1 MDGLPLALMLV
12 DGPGGQVRRLNQAF
26 VNLFGY
32 SREEVSGES
41 DWWRLAYPD
50 PAARLE
56 ARQAWEAMVGP
67 CSGEEPS
74 TPGLDTR
81 VTCKDTS
88 TRFVRMAL
96 LRFGTDQVISFT
108 DQGGHRSAGEPPQ
121 FIGVVHATTEQN
133 KLEARLRESEETFR
147 TYIEQ
152 SQDVIF
158 SLDTQGRFL
167 FASPAWERHFGFPVS
182 EILGRPFAPFV
193 HPDDT
198 APCMEYLLR
207 VLDSGKPETSPPY
220 RVRTA
225 TGEWRWFVA
234 NGSALPWRDG
244 SLRFIGV
251 GRDITENKAIGEAL
265 RESEARFRGL
275 LQGIESVAVQGY
287 SADGT
292 IHYWNKASE
301 RFYGY
306 AAEEATGRNL
316 LDLIIPPDLRGEVR
330 AAIADMASTG
340 RPITPDELPLMR
352 KDGSRIV
359 VYSSHAS
366 VQVPGREP
374 ELFCLD
380 VDLTDRKRAEE
391 ALALSQA
398 ELKAIYDHSPVMMC
412 VVGGD
417 YQVLYSNPALQA
429 FIGPSP
435 ERLGEGRPGS
445 VLHCIHALRHPEGC
459 GHTAH
464 CEACPLGRALED
476 TLRTGA
482 TYQNIDVQATM
493 MRDGEPREVALLAS
507 TSLFQ
512 AGGQKRLLLCLNDIT
527 ERIEAE
533 KALKISEARYR
544 DQFDMASEGIYTLT
558 PEGELIE
565 VNASSARM
573 HGYTIQEMQ
582 GLKQGDLE
590 ATESAGM
597 APRRMHRL
605 LAGEPV
611 TYETEHRH
619 KDGHLFP
626 VEVSASL
633 ISEGGASRILVFNRD
648 ISARRRTEQALLE
661 SESRFRSY
669 VENAPIGV
677 FLCDETGRY
686 LQVNQAASD
695 ITGYSRE
702 ELLNL
707 SIPDLVPEEWQ
718 AFAMGSFQ
726 GLVET
731 GHTVTEVGFKHKD
744 GHTGHWRVEAVRL
757 AGDRFLGFT
766 LDITERRQA
775 EESLRESEARLRI
788 IFEASEAG
796 IILVSPTGEI
806 QFANGRMAEM
816 FGLAL
821 PQLIGTHYPDHLHPS
836 EKLTGDV
843 RMRMLIDGVI
853 PMVSLE
859 RRYVRADGTDFWG
872 HLSGRRLE
880 NPDGSLRA
888 LVGIVTD
895 ISKRREAEEEQ
906 RSLQAQ
912 LHQAQKMESLGAL
925 AGGVAHDM
933 NNVLGAI
940 LGLASAHIESQ
951 PQGSPSRQAFGTI
964 IKAAE
969 RGGNLLKSLLSF
981 ARQSSSEVQ
990 NLDLNAVL
998 REEVRLLE
1006 RTTLSKVRLVLE
1018 LAEDL
1023 RPIRGDAG
1031 ALTHAF
1037 MNLCVNAVDAMPNN
1051 GTLTLRT
1058 RNLGRGWVEVQVQDT
1073 GTGMTKEVRERAL
1086 DPFFTTKDV
1095 GKGTGLGLPMVYSTV
1110 KTYQGEMEL
1119 RSEPGMGTCVVLR
1132 FPACE
1137 AAQRGKEVSGANRIM
1152 TSRGS
1157 LSVLL
1162 VDDDE
1167 LIQNSMLGMLE
1178 MLGHVPTLAV
1188 SGEEALARLE
1198 AGLRP
1203 DVIILDM
1210 NMPGLG
1216 GAGTLPRIR
1225 ASHPTLPVLLA
1236 TGRADQTAQE
1246 LIHTHRYVTLISK
1259 PFGMKELQAYLDA
1272 FAG

>member
-1 MDGLPLALMLV
+1 MPIYHRDNASSDPALLTLMDGLPLAMALL
-12 DGPGGQVRRLNQAF
+12 GEPGGRVLKLNRAF
-26 VNLFGY
+26 VDLFGY
-32 SREEVSGES
+32 SGEEVAREC

-56 ARQAWEAMVGP
+56 AQQAWETQVLPSSGGGP
-67 CSGEEPS
+67 SA
-74 TPGLDTR
+74 PGLDTQ
-81 VTCKDTS
+81 VTCGNGS

-96 LRFGTDQVISFT
+96 TRLGTEQVISFT
-108 DQGGHRSAGEPPQ
+108 DRGGRRPAGEGMLASESLYRELLERQGAGFGMVDGDERFLVVNPVAEQIFGVAPGQLKGRSLWDFIPAEQQELIRQESQLRAQGLASTYELQIRREDGTLGTLLVTATPRPQREGEPPQ
-121 FIGVVHATTEQN
+121 VIGV
-133 KLEARLRESEETFR
+133 F
-147 TYIEQ
+147 
-152 SQDVIF
+152 
-158 SLDTQGRFL
+158 
-167 FASPAWERHFGFPVS
+167 
-182 EILGRPFAPFV
+182 
-193 HPDDT
+193 
-198 APCMEYLLR
+198 
-207 VLDSGKPETSPPY
+207 
-220 RVRTA
+220 
-225 TGEWRWFVA
+225 
-234 NGSALPWRDG
+234 
-244 SLRFIGV
+244 
-251 GRDITENKAIGEAL
+251 RDITENKAIEEAL

-275 LQGIESVAVQGY
+275 LHGIESVAVQGY
-287 SADGT
+287 TADGT
-292 IHYWNKASE
+292 IRYWNKASE

-306 AAEEATGRNL
+306 TAEEALGRNL
-316 LDLIIPPDLRGEVR
+316 LDLIIPPDMRGEVR
-330 AAIADMASTG
+330 AAIADMAATG
-340 RPITPDELPLMR
+340 RPIPSDELPLMR

-366 VQVPGREP
+366 VQISGREP
-374 ELFCLD
+374 ELFCMD
-380 VDLTDRKRAEE
+380 VDLTERKRAEA

-412 VVGGD
+412 VVGSD

-429 FIGPSP
+429 FTGASQ
-435 ERLGEGRPGS
+435 EVLSEGRPGS
-445 VLHCIHALRHPEGC
+445 VLHCIHALRQPGGC
-459 GHTAH
+459 GFTEN
-464 CEACPLGRALED
+464 CEACPLRLALDD
-476 TLRTGA
+476 TFRTGS
-482 TYQNIDVQATM
+482 THQNIDVQATL
-493 MRDGEPREVALLAS
+493 MRGGEPRKVALLAS

-512 AGGQKRLLLCLNDIT
+512 AGGQKHLLLCLNDIT

-533 KALKISEARYR
+533 EALK
-544 DQFDMASEGIYTLT
+544 AS
-558 PEGELIE
+558 
-565 VNASSARM
+565 A
-573 HGYTIQEMQ
+573 
-582 GLKQGDLE
+582 
-590 ATESAGM
+590 
-597 APRRMHRL
+597 
-605 LAGEPV
+605 
-611 TYETEHRH
+611 
-619 KDGHLFP
+619 
-626 VEVSASL
+626 
-633 ISEGGASRILVFNRD
+633 
-648 ISARRRTEQALLE
+648 
-661 SESRFRSY
+661 
-669 VENAPIGV
+669 
-677 FLCDETGRY
+677 
-686 LQVNQAASD
+686 
-695 ITGYSRE
+695 
-702 ELLNL
+702 
-707 SIPDLVPEEWQ
+707 
-718 AFAMGSFQ
+718 
-726 GLVET
+726 
-731 GHTVTEVGFKHKD
+731 
-744 GHTGHWRVEAVRL
+744 
-757 AGDRFLGFT
+757 
-766 LDITERRQA
+766 
-775 EESLRESEARLRI
+775 ARLRV

-796 IILVSPTGEI
+796 IVLVSPTGEI
-806 QFANGRMAEM
+806 QFANGRTADMV
-816 FGLAL
+816 GLTL
-821 PQLIGTHYPDHLHPS
+821 PQLIGTQYADHLHES
-836 EKLTGDV
+836 EKMTGDV

-888 LVGIVTD
+888 LVGIITD

-940 LGLASAHIESQ
+940 LGLASAHIEVQ
-951 PQGSPSRQAFGTI
+951 PTGSPVRQAFGTI

-981 ARQSSSEVQ
+981 ARQSSSEVKD
-990 NLDLNAVL
+990 LDLNAVL

-1037 MNLCVNAVDAMPNN
+1037 MNLCVNAVDAMPDS

-1058 RNLGRGWVEVQVQDT
+1058 RNLNGRWVEVQVQDT
-1073 GTGMTKEVRERAL
+1073 GTGMTKEVLDRAL

-1110 KTYQGEMEL
+1110 KTYEGEMEL
-1119 RSEPGMGTCVVLR
+1119 RSEPGLGTCVVMR

-1137 AAQRGKEVSGANRIM
+1137 AAQRSHEASGANRIL

-1157 LSVLL
+1157 LAVLL

-1178 MLGHVPTLAV
+1178 MLGHAPTLAT
-1188 SGEEALARLE
+1188 SGEVALAKLE
-1198 AGLRP
+1198 AGLNP

-1225 ASHPTLPVLLA
+1225 ALHPTVPVLLA

-1246 LIHTHRYVTLISK
+1246 LIHSHRHVTLISK

-1272 FAG
+1272 FVG